1 LSAGLFRKELKNEF
15 LRTAAVET
23 AVINGIA
30 TTTTTTSPRNLDSA
44 RIDGIELAFTDTRLD
59 FLPGPL
65 AGLGVQLNATLLAID
80 TSSIVMANGSMRRLP
95 SLLESPERTFNATL
109 LYQVGKWNAQV
120 SYKHTDPNL
129 VAISTANVVDDR
141 YYRDNDT
148 YDAQLRYTL
157 NRRWSFT
164 LQAKNFTGERPARM
178 IGLHQELLRE
188 ELNNGRSWFGG
199 VTYLFK

>member
-1 LSAGLFRKELKNEF
+1 
-15 LRTAAVET
+15 
-23 AVINGIA
+23 
-30 TTTTTTSPRNLDSA
+30 
-44 RIDGIELAFTDTRLD
+44 
-59 FLPGPL
+59 
-65 AGLGVQLNATLLAID
+65 
-80 TSSIVMANGSMRRLP
+80 MANGSMRRLP

-109 LYQVGKWNAQV
+109 LYQIGKWNAQV

-148 YDAQLRYTL
+148 CDAQLRYTL

-164 LQAKNFTGERPARM
+164 VQAKNITGERPARM